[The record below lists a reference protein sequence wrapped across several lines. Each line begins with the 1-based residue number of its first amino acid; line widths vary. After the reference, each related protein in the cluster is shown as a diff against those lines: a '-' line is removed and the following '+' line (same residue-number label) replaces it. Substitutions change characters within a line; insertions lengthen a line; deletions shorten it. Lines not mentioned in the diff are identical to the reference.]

1 MEQRRY
7 IGPIALTFS
16 GEEGLVS
23 RFVPD
28 DFCEPQNSEYVDY
41 TADLGWTTDV
51 QPKGDFLAKNIGVRI
66 YRRDGREYRYYYSPL
81 DLTEQTFGYS
91 VQDGRTIHVR
101 FHNGF
106 YRYHYYNYVGLEHLL
121 LEHQAVPLH
130 SASVIHQGQAILF
143 SAPSETGKSTQA
155 DLWKKHRGAK
165 PFNGDRNLLW
175 KRNGEWVVT
184 GFPCHGTSPDCVN
197 TCAPL
202 RAIVVLR
209 QAKTD
214 RIRILSKMEKTLA
227 LVSEM
232 TINRWN
238 PTDQDMAYALAADL
252 AEHIDIIG
260 LDCTMEQSAV
270 ETLEGYLE
278 RR

>member
-1 MEQRRY
+1 MEQNRY
-7 IGPIALTFS
+7 IGPISLTFS
-16 GEEGLVS
+16 GEEDLVS
-23 RFVPD
+23 RFAPD
-28 DFCEPQNSEYVDY
+28 DFCMPQDTEYVGY
-41 TADLGWTTDV
+41 TADLGWAADV
-51 QPKGDFLAKNIGVRI
+51 QPKGDFLAKNSSAHI
-66 YRRDGREYRYYYSPL
+66 YRRDGNEYRYYYLPM
-81 DLTEQTFGYS
+81 DLTEQVFGYS
-91 VQDGRTIHVR
+91 VQDGHTIHVR
-101 FHNGF
+101 FQNGF
-106 YRYHYYNYVGLEHLL
+106 YGQRFYNYVGLEHLL
-121 LEHQAVPLH
+121 LGHQSVPLH
-130 SASVIHQGQAILF
+130 SASVLYRGQTILF

-155 DLWKKHRGAK
+155 DLWKKYRGAE

-214 RIRILSKMEKTLA
+214 CIRILSKMEKTLA
-227 LVSEM
+227 LISEM

-238 PTDQDMAYALAADL
+238 SSDQDMAYALADDL
-252 AEHIDIIG
+252 VEHIDIIG

-270 ETLEGYLE
+270 ETLENYLE
-278 RR
+278 KN